1 MLSGALPFQAA
12 HASRCPRYAMVL
24 QRGVRVLCE
33 ANGFSVSATD
43 LLVGMIEPDP
53 NRRLT
58 ASGVLA
64 SRWVQPAL
72 PTDSPFIGDN
82 GSLQKWS
89 ACLGDSH
96 QPGST
101 IASRIASLDPAP
113 SLAVSETASREEAS
127 LAVSDASIATDSSL
141 NGTAHLAQ
149 GKRKLSEGLEGR
161 SAQRPR
167 PADSTGAGAGVQA
180 DAPSSRPTPMPH
192 HLGGNDLAEDVPPGV
207 NGMLVRSLGWVQLPY
222 EKEQMM
228 GEVASALD
236 LLGVRYEVVK
246 GELSHVVYVGGELDS
261 EDEETAARRNATAA
275 AALLP
280 SSDGSSSIDGSAA
293 AAAAAATD
301 AGSLQRVS
309 SGSGMEP
316 SSPRYPAGQ
325 LCVRL
330 RVVQDSATVGSE
342 LHIDRQAGDVLQ
354 FHSFYRDVRNQLA
367 GANGWVNVHG
377 RYEHNVYDDFKG

>member
-207 NGMLVRSLGWVQLPY
+207 NGMLVRSLGGVQLP
-222 EKEQMM
+222 
-228 GEVASALD
+228 
-236 LLGVRYEVVK
+236 
-246 GELSHVVYVGGELDS
+246 
-261 EDEETAARRNATAA
+261 
-275 AALLP
+275 
-280 SSDGSSSIDGSAA
+280 
-293 AAAAAATD
+293 
-301 AGSLQRVS
+301 
-309 SGSGMEP
+309 
-316 SSPRYPAGQ
+316 
-325 LCVRL
+325 
-330 RVVQDSATVGSE
+330 
-342 LHIDRQAGDVLQ
+342 
-354 FHSFYRDVRNQLA
+354 
-367 GANGWVNVHG
+367 
-377 RYEHNVYDDFKG
+377 